1 MYTVGSSASLG
12 FVRAGFIFVK
22 SPCRRG
28 FSTKRWK
35 GLATELPYDEQVQT
49 NAVDERFEE
58 SCRYIDEMS
67 YSQQASEIGVRL
79 DGHALLLQVG
89 HRAPSVP
96 GAATLRKKSHRGNN
110 RTQLT
115 SQGLSYFDTTMNLLF
130 YLHDSVLL
138 FVCDNFCCW
147 HWFRHA
153 VENQNNKVRRVSLCG
168 ETLRSACRSRVR
180 VRVSLCAQY
189 MHIQCAVGL

>member
-1 MYTVGSSASLG
+1 MVGSSASLG

-28 FSTKRWK
+28 FSFQQRD
-35 GLATELPYDEQVQT
+35 GRARRQSYHIYHEQVQT

-79 DGHALLLQVG
+79 DGHALLLQVC

-96 GAATLRKKSHRGNN
+96 GAATLRKKSHRGDN
-110 RTQLT
+110 RTQVT
-115 SQGLSYFDTTMNLLF
+115 SQGLSYRLELF
-130 YLHDSVLL
+130 RY
-138 FVCDNFCCW
+138 
-147 HWFRHA
+147 
-153 VENQNNKVRRVSLCG
+153 NNA
-168 ETLRSACRSRVR
+168 SAILST
-180 VRVSLCAQY
+180 
-189 MHIQCAVGL
+189 

>member
-1 MYTVGSSASLG
+1 MVGSSASLG

-35 GLATELPYDEQVQT
+35 GPTTELPYHEQVQT

-79 DGHALLLQVG
+79 DGHALLLQVC

-110 RTQLT
+110 RTQVT
-115 SQGLSYFDTTMNLLF
+115 SQGLSYFVTTMHLLF
-130 YLHDSVLL
+130 YLHDIVLL
-138 FVCDNFCCW
+138 FVCDCTEYRPCTDFTSSTTTDFITVTNLFT
-147 HWFRHA
+147 A
-153 VENQNNKVRRVSLCG
+153 TIPPT
-168 ETLRSACRSRVR
+168 ETKKKS
-180 VRVSLCAQY
+180 Q
-189 MHIQCAVGL
+189 